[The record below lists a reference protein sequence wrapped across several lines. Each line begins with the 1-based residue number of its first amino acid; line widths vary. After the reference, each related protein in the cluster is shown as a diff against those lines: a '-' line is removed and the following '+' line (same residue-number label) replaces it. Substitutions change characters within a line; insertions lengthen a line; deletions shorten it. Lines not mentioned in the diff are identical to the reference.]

1 MNMDNSTEKL
11 PELMRSAQPRSV
23 DGLTVACI
31 AIVAY
36 LLASV
41 LHEGV
46 SHGLTA
52 AVFGARGLGVSA
64 AMLRLDPQSV
74 TREQSRIICIAGP
87 VGSLAF
93 GLLLAVWHAY
103 SRSGNAEFRYCLWLT
118 AYVCLFQGAGYMMA
132 LSFVRFGDIHGFVSG
147 CDAEFAW
154 RLGFTLTGLVLSV
167 VALYSA
173 GHTLDEFLGRVSRR
187 ARAAK
192 LLLISYFAGS
202 VPLIL
207 STLLGKDASFVVLF
221 SAIPATL
228 GGTICVPYTAFLVGE
243 ARQSTN
249 PVALTPGRSY
259 FWYAA
264 GVIALLVYGL
274 VLGPGVPR

>member
-1 MNMDNSTEKL
+1 MDTSTEKIVEKS
-11 PELMRSAQPRSV
+11 PSAQPRSI

-41 LHEGV
+41 IHEGV

-64 AMLRLDPQSV
+64 AMLRLDRQSV

-87 VGSLAF
+87 VGSLVF
-93 GLLLAVWHAY
+93 GLLLAVWHAH
-103 SRSGNAEFRYCLWLT
+103 SRSGSPEFRYGLWLT

-132 LSFVRFGDIHGFVSG
+132 LSFVAYGDIHGFVG
-147 CDAEFAW
+147 GLDAEFAW
-154 RLGFTLTGLVLSV
+154 RLGLTLAGVVLSV
-167 VALYSA
+167 VTLYFA
-173 GHTLDEFLGRVSRR
+173 GRTLDEFLGRASRR
-187 ARAAK
+187 ARAVK
-192 LLLISYFAGS
+192 LLLISYFVGS
-202 VPLIL
+202 VPLIV
-207 STLLGKDASFVVLF
+207 STLLGNDSSFVVLF

-228 GGTICVPYTAFLVGE
+228 GGTICVPYTAFMVGE
-243 ARQSTN
+243 ARPSTN
-249 PVALTPGRSY
+249 LVPLTPGRSLV
-259 FWYAA
+259 WCAA
-264 GVIALLVYGL
+264 GVVALLIDGL